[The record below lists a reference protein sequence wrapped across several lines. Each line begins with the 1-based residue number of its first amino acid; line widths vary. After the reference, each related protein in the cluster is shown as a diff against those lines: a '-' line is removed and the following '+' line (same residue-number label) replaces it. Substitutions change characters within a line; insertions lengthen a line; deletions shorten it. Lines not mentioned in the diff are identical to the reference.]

1 MDATN
6 KIFGYL
12 KMNEVSIRL
21 MQDEDSSTVLSIF
34 AEGIATGIATFETK
48 CPTWNEFNQRFL
60 KSPRLVAEN
69 KGQIIGWVVLSPVSS
84 RSCYQG
90 VAEISLYVA
99 SHERGRGV
107 GRLLLQALI
116 DASEKEGFWT
126 LQGTIN
132 ELNQASIELHK
143 KCGFRMVGY
152 RERIAK
158 RDGKWQNTVILERR
172 SNKFN

>member
-1 MDATN
+1 MYVD
-6 KIFGYL
+6 
-12 KMNEVSIRL
+12 SIRN
-21 MQDEDSSTVLSIF
+21 MQDEDSEAVLAIF
-34 AEGIATGIATFETK
+34 ADGIATGIATFETK
-48 CPTWNEFNQRFL
+48 CPTWIEYNQRFL
-60 KSPRLVAEN
+60 KSPRLIAEKN
-69 KGQIIGWVVLSPVSS
+69 GQVIGWVVLSPVSS
-84 RSCYQG
+84 RVCYQG

-99 SHERGRGV
+99 IQERGKGV
-107 GRLLLQALI
+107 GRLLLLALI

-143 KCGFRMVGY
+143 QCGFRMVGY

-172 SNKFN
+172 SNNID